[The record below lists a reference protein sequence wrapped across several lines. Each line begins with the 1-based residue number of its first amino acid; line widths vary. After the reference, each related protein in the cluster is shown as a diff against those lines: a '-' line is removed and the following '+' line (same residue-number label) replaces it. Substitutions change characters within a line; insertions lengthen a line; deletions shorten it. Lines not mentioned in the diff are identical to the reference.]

1 MKGERDMKTN
11 AQIML
16 LLLTVSFVSLA
27 QPALA
32 QTVTSSQKP
41 TGTVKTDSRIL
52 YHDGPVMIGSS
63 NVYLIWY
70 GCWDNNCGLVG
81 DVATQLILSDFAVS
95 VGSSPYFQ
103 ILPTYPNAYGQG
115 PSGALLFGGSV
126 VDQYSHGFELTA
138 SDLQGIV
145 ADQINGNQLPPDPA
159 GIYVVLASADV
170 SSPTTGFCVASA
182 QPHHGTGFANG
193 SLFRYAFVGNP
204 TRCPSVGAP
213 QFFANGTLLPT
224 PNGSLAADAMAN
236 TLAHVLNTTIT
247 NPNGNAWFDRYGL
260 QNADK
265 CDGQFGPTYL
275 TASGARANLK
285 LGQRD
290 YLIQENW
297 VNSGKGRCALN
308 QSL

>member
-1 MKGERDMKTN
+1 MKTK

-16 LLLTVSFVSLA
+16 LLLTVSLVSLA

-32 QTVTSSQKP
+32 QTVTSSQRP

-63 NVYLIWY
+63 NLYVIWY
-70 GCWDNNCGLVG
+70 GCWDATCGPTG
-81 DVATQLILSDFAVS
+81 DANAQSIVLDFFYNF
-95 VGSSPYFQ
+95 GSTPYAQ
-103 ILPTYPNAYGQG
+103 MLASYPNAAGQA

-126 VDQYSHGFELTA
+126 VDPYSHGFELTA
-138 SDLQGIV
+138 NDIQGIV
-145 ADQINGNQLPPDPA
+145 ADQINGLILPPDPA

-182 QPHHGTGFANG
+182 EPHHGVGFANG
-193 SLFRYAFVGNP
+193 SQFRYAFVGNP

-213 QFFANGTLLPT
+213 QFFANGTPLPT

-236 TLAHVLNTTIT
+236 TLAHVLSTTMT

-297 VNSGKGRCALN
+297 VNSSKGHCALN
-308 QSL
+308 TSL

>member
-1 MKGERDMKTN
+1 MKTN
-11 AQIML
+11 VQNIL
-16 LLLTVSFVSLA
+16 LLLTLSFVCLA

-32 QTVTSSQKP
+32 QSVTASQRP
-41 TGTVKTDSRIL
+41 TGSVKTDSRIL
-52 YHDGPVMIGSS
+52 YHNGPVIVGSS

-81 DVATQLILSDFAVS
+81 DAGTQLILSDFAVS
-95 VGSSPYFQ
+95 VGSSPYAQ
-103 ILPTYPNAYGQG
+103 ILSTYPNEYGQTPTG
-115 PSGALLFGGSV
+115 SILFGGSA
-126 VDQYSHGFELTA
+126 VDRYSHGFELTA

-145 ADQINGNQLPPDPA
+145 ADQINNFHLPPDPA

-170 SSPTTGFCVASA
+170 SSPTNGFCVAAA
-182 QPHHGTGFANG
+182 QPHHGVGFANG
-193 SLFRYAFVGNP
+193 NQFRYALVGNP
-204 TRCPSVGAP
+204 TRCPSVAAP
-213 QFFANGTLLPT
+213 QFFVNGTLLPT
-224 PNGSLAADAMAN
+224 PNGSLAANAMAN
-236 TLAHVLNTTIT
+236 TLAHVLSTTIT

-297 VNSGKGRCALN
+297 VNAGKGRCALN

>member
-1 MKGERDMKTN
+1 MKTN
-11 AQIML
+11 VQIL
-16 LLLTVSFVSLA
+16 LLLVMVSFVWLG

-32 QTVTSSQKP
+32 QSVTASQRP

-63 NVYLIWY
+63 NIYLIWY

-81 DVATQLILSDFAVS
+81 NVDTQLILSDFTVS
-95 VGSSPYFQ
+95 VGSTPYFQ
-103 ILPTYPNAYGQG
+103 ILPTYPNAYGQT

-213 QFFANGTLLPT
+213 QFFADGTQLPT

-236 TLAHVLNTTIT
+236 TLAHVLSTTIT

-297 VNSGKGRCALN
+297 VNVGKGHCALN

>member
-1 MKGERDMKTN
+1 MKTN
-11 AQIML
+11 VQILL
-16 LLLTVSFVSLA
+16 LLLTVSFVWLA

-32 QTVTSSQKP
+32 QTVTSSQRP
-41 TGTVKTDSRIL
+41 TGSVKTDSRIL
-52 YHDGPVMIGSS
+52 YHDGAVMVGSS

-81 DVATQLILSDFAVS
+81 DVGTQSIVSDFAVS

-103 ILPTYPNAYGQG
+103 VLAGYPNWYGQG

-126 VDQYSHGFELTA
+126 VDRYSHGFELTA
-138 SDLQGIV
+138 SDMQGIV
-145 ADQINGNQLPPDPA
+145 ADQINNFGLPPDPA

-182 QPHHGTGFANG
+182 QPHHGLGFANG

-236 TLAHVLNTTIT
+236 TLAHVLSTTIT
-247 NPNGNAWFDRYGL
+247 NPDGTGWFDRYGL

-265 CDGQFGPTYL
+265 CDGQFGPTYS
-275 TASGARANLK
+275 AGNGARANLR

-290 YLIQENW
+290 YLIQQNW
-297 VNSGKGRCALN
+297 INDRKGHCAMN
-308 QSL
+308 TSL